1 MFATRVFRWAG
12 VYGLIAVAPQFFL
25 EAKTSR
31 DFPPAITHPEYY
43 YGFVGMVVAFQ
54 VVFLVIATD
63 PVRYRPLMLAS
74 VLEKAFFGLGM
85 PILYLQHRIPAMIL
99 VFSSIDVF
107 LGVLFTIAW
116 VRTSASDR
124 P

>member
-99 VFSSIDVF
+99 VFSSNDEF